1 MADYYSHVM
10 VCINHVQTTVHGRS
24 AGASTFLLNKRQC
37 EYLAQELLK
46 VSESLEARGAESLE
60 QGMQRTVLLHLHAT
74 VKRAQ
79 VLVTRCCCESSS
91 WLAAAVALGDT
102 KGEVISILLGLRQWS
117 FLLDMAICASSR
129 GNFFQSSQ
137 QVQDLLETGEE
148 TYQRL
153 SKQKS
158 KMQNAIENA
167 AHQDQEE
174 LLERIANSSGGGQED
189 QHDEDY
195 IRGVYL
201 KSQLIHSKGDL
212 QSVEGL
218 KAHTILSALGSGAYG
233 MVMKVKWLGQ
243 EVALKILKEITRTE
257 ATLLGQVQHPNI
269 VRLFHSWEEL
279 TPKPHSR
286 IIMELMPR
294 DLQQHIEN
302 VLGKRA
308 EAPLTSKKG
317 VARSMPFS
325 LPVAIDTMLQVAQA
339 MRQVHEKR
347 LTHRDLKSSNIL
359 VKPMGEEYL
368 ELHTEGY
375 LEVKLADFG
384 SSKAYTN
391 SSISGDLTRNT
402 GTTVYGAPEIFGKE
416 EIARERNFPPKAD
429 VWSFGMTCS
438 EILTGE
444 VPFADD
450 TARSTLHKRIMKNG
464 LRPRLPKE
472 CPEYLRFCI
481 ESCWKLQ
488 PQRRPSFPDLC
499 RMLKH
504 AKLLSLGLMDVE
516 GSKGLF
522 AYQTSAGVLKASVL
536 SMQPLEDSMI
546 SRFGFDVIWRN
557 LRGAGVSLGS
567 RHIST
572 SDSRGQSQVHLLTK
586 LFKFRSKRGE
596 LLALNKKFEEFDN
609 FKPIMFSYNELR
621 AATKDFHS
629 DMKLQETGPAV
640 VYKGV
645 LRSGNVVAVTSL
657 LRRGMDFGTVDEF
670 ANEVALISRM
680 NHRNLVRMK
689 GCCVHEDHRLLVYE
703 YVDNLNVDQFVLGRG
718 LSKSAR
724 QHVNWPQR
732 VNICL
737 GVARGL
743 HYLHAL
749 ARPRIIHRDIKPSN
763 IFLDHFDLEPKI
775 ANFDLALLFPDHE
788 INIEANVAGTL
799 GFIAPEYAT
808 SGQVSDKLDVYSF
821 GALCLEMIS
830 GRRCI
835 DMDRPKVDVHLV
847 DYAFR
852 LHKEGRL
859 MELIDPT
866 LDLSSEDDELWMIH
880 VSLLCV
886 QRDPERRPTMGRVV
900 SMLQRDMKPE
910 VQALQNDASD
920 EEGVASLTDSESTRS
935 GSIDVHCD
943 DVYFDKVA
951 QSVESSHSFQTPEH
965 WHRFDNV

>member
-10 VCINHVQTTVHGRS
+10 DCINHVQTTVHGRS

-117 FLLDMAICASSR
+117 FLLDMAICASS
-129 GNFFQSSQ
+129 GGIFFQSSQ
-137 QVQDLLETGEE
+137 QLQDLLETGEE

-158 KMQNAIENA
+158 KMQNAIEDA
-167 AHQDQEE
+167 AHDDQEE
-174 LLERIANSSGGGQED
+174 LFERIATSSLGGQED

-201 KSQLIHSKGDL
+201 KSQLIHTKGDL

-243 EVALKILKEITRTE
+243 EVALKILKEITRAE

-269 VRLFHSWEEL
+269 VRLFHYWEEL

-286 IIMELMPR
+286 IIMELMPS

-347 LTHRDLKSSNIL
+347 LTHRDLKTSNIL

-402 GTTVYGAPEIFGKE
+402 GTTLYGAPEIFGKE

-481 ESCWKLQ
+481 KSCWELQ

-536 SMQPLEDSMI
+536 SLQPLEDSMI

-557 LRGAGVSLGS
+557 LRGAGVSLAS

-572 SDSRGQSQVHLLTK
+572 DSRGQSQLHLLTK
-586 LFKFRSKRGE
+586 LFKSRSKRRE
-596 LLALNKKFEEFDN
+596 LLALNEKFEEFDM
-609 FKPIMFSYNELR
+609 KPIMFSYNELR

-629 DMKLQETGPAV
+629 DMELVRTGFAV

-645 LRSGNVVAVTSL
+645 LRSGHVVAVTSL
-657 LRRGMDFGTVDEF
+657 LQSEIFVRTVDDF
-670 ANEVALISRM
+670 ANEIALISRM
-680 NHRNLVRMK
+680 NHRNLVKMK

-703 YVDNLNVDQFVLGRG
+703 YVDNLNVAQIVLGWPSG
-718 LSKSAR
+718 QLSAR
-724 QHVNWPQR
+724 QHVSWPQR

-743 HYLHAL
+743 HYLHEL
-749 ARPRIIHRDIKPSN
+749 AFPRIVHRDIKPSN
-763 IFLDHFDLEPKI
+763 ILLDHNLEPKI
-775 ANFDLALLFPDHE
+775 ANFGLALLFPDLE
-788 INIEANVAGTL
+788 INIEADPVKATPGYL
-799 GFIAPEYAT
+799 APEYFI
-808 SGQVSDKLDVYSF
+808 SGQVSDKVDVF
-821 GALCLEMIS
+821 GFGVTCLQVIS
-830 GRRCI
+830 GRSRCI
-835 DMDRPKVDVHLV
+835 DYEVPEGQKYLV
-847 DYAFR
+847 KYAFR
-852 LHKEGRL
+852 LHREGRL
-859 MELIDPT
+859 MELIDRT
-866 LDLSSEDDELWMIH
+866 LDLSSEDDVLWMIH

-900 SMLQRDMKPE
+900 SMLQRDTKPE
-910 VQALQNDASD
+910 VQALLDDASN
-920 EEGVASLTDSESTRS
+920 EEWL
-935 GSIDVHCD
+935 
-943 DVYFDKVA
+943 
-951 QSVESSHSFQTPEH
+951 P
-965 WHRFDNV
+965 